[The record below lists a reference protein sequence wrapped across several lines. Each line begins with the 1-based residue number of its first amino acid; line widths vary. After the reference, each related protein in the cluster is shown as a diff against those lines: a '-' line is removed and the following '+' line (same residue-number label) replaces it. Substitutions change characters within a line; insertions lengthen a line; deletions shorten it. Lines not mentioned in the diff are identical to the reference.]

1 MYIFN
6 AFYLLHSYKPSFL
19 ICLCFNLVSFRGQEK
34 LGPHPDQSPSKF
46 LTSIPAPFICGVA
59 PPPPPSEDMSCPSH
73 MLSNCDSKEK
83 QETACS
89 LAPTGHPNNMT
100 IIEKRKQASALRG
113 LFFPLPSFHIKQGD
127 LCGGESPLH
136 IYR

>member
-19 ICLCFNLVSFRGQEK
+19 ICLCFNLVSFRRQEK

-46 LTSIPAPFICGVA
+46 LTSIPAPFICGVPF
-59 PPPPPSEDMSCPSH
+59 PPPPPH
-73 MLSNCDSKEK
+73 FLSNCNSKEK

-113 LFFPLPSFHIKQGD
+113 LFSSPPQLPYRTRRPLRGRKPSPH
-127 LCGGESPLH
+127 LSLN
-136 IYR
+136 